1 MSKTNEHL
9 SRREC
14 FGHLIG
20 ATAVATG
27 TMTLGLAPGLGAQS
41 REGDLAILSAA
52 AALELQAIAAYQA
65 GAATG
70 NLSPPLLQAAV
81 GFLKDHEGH
90 AEALNDTLEA
100 LGGERVEPHATHDF
114 GNLSDE
120 RAILSL
126 ALRLEEGAASAY
138 TALAANLENK
148 DVLVAAAGILVDEV
162 RHLTILRS
170 VLGLP
175 VL

>member
-1 MSKTNEHL
+1 MAKTNQHL
-9 SRREC
+9 SRRAC

-20 ATAVATG
+20 AAAFANG
-27 TMTLGLAPGLGAQS
+27 TMTLGPGLGAQS
-41 REGDLAILSAA
+41 REGDLGILSAA

-65 GAATG
+65 GAASG

-90 AEALNDTLEA
+90 AETLNDTLEA
-100 LGGERVEPHATHDF
+100 LGGQRVEPHGNHDF
-114 GNLSDE
+114 GALTDE
-120 RAILSL
+120 QSILSL

-148 DVLVAAAGILVDEV
+148 DVLAWL
-162 RHLTILRS
+162 
-170 VLGLP
+170 
-175 VL
+175 